1 MQDAVCIINIGP
13 AQRRRRR
20 NLGIMSLAGGA
31 AVVLGVA
38 ALGLSPLARLAAAP
52 LFFGGFTGIFQ
63 ARAKT

>member
-1 MQDAVCIINIGP
+1 
-13 AQRRRRR
+13 
-20 NLGIMSLAGGA
+20 MSLAGGA